1 MYLKWQRAFEAITLV
16 AVIEEIMRSA
26 VRKVHAYKAE
36 YSYSAHGAFLGGLK
50 VLGNLMQWLKIKW
63 FACEREKVI
72 EWSLVGMGKPVGR
85 MVADTGKNN
94 DRIK

>member
-1 MYLKWQRAFEAITLV
+1 
-16 AVIEEIMRSA
+16 MRSA

-36 YSYSAHGAFLGGLK
+36 YSYSAHSAFLEDLK
-50 VLGNLMQWLKIKW
+50 VLGNLTQWLKIKW
-63 FACEREKVI
+63 FACVTEKVI
-72 EWSLVGMGKPVGR
+72 ECSLIGMGKPIGR

>member
-1 MYLKWQRAFEAITLV
+1 MYLKRQRAFEAITLV

-36 YSYSAHGAFLGGLK
+36 YSYSAHGAFLGDLK

-63 FACEREKVI
+63 FACVI
-72 EWSLVGMGKPVGR
+72 EWSLIGMGKPIGR
-85 MVADTGKNN
+85 MVADTGQNN
-94 DRIK
+94 GRIK

>member
-1 MYLKWQRAFEAITLV
+1 MYLKRQRALEAITLV
-16 AVIEEIMRSA
+16 AVIEEMMRSD

-36 YSYSAHGAFLGGLK
+36 YSSSVHNAFVGDLK
-50 VLGNLMQWLKIKW
+50 VLGNLMQWLNIKW
-63 FACEREKVI
+63 FAYVTERVI
-72 EWSLVGMGKPVGR
+72 EWSLTWMCKPVGK